1 MKPSAVVF
9 DVFGTIA
16 QINGQRLK
24 PYLQLFRLLKKY
36 GREPQADDS
45 SIIMT
50 SNEGMVGI
58 AEKMGIRSLANFSD
72 HWMLELSA
80 IEQDL
85 YTELES
91 VQLFND
97 VPGVIEQL
105 QGLGIRVGLCSNL
118 ARPYSMPIINALRA
132 HGIVMDDIF
141 WSWQAGLI
149 KPDPRMYAHICHSM
163 NLDPKQILFIGDSH
177 DCDVTGPCKFGMKSM
192 LIDRA
197 TSTGLTDLLE
207 SVLMPITNS
216 NNVGVSLHYDTH

>member
-1 MKPSAVVF
+1 MKPAAVVF

-16 QINGQRLK
+16 QIGGNRLK

-36 GREPQADDS
+36 GREPQSDDS

-50 SNEGMVGI
+50 SNEGMIGI
-58 AEKMGIRSLANFSD
+58 AEKLGIRSLANFSD
-72 HWMLELSA
+72 EWMNQLAA

-91 VQLFND
+91 VQLFKD
-97 VPGVIEQL
+97 TPGVIEQL

-132 HGIVMDDIF
+132 HGIIMDNIF

-163 NLDPKQILFIGDSH
+163 NLAPHQILFVGDSH

-192 LIDRA
+192 LIDR
-197 TSTGLTDLLE
+197 TTPGGLAELLE
-207 SVLMPITNS
+207 SILKPPIQAPQHS
-216 NNVGVSLHYDTH
+216 ASLTQYVN